1 MKLCVKRIRFLVS
14 LSLEEKKRQKF
25 EKSIY
30 SKSQYFLSVSSFF
43 LLVFFFHP
51 PKTNIF
57 ASFANLASG
66 HNISRPS
73 SILVDVENRL
83 NRKKRI
89 SNRFQNWPTDGDL
102 SLIKPFF
109 PSFNKTKNF
118 VVRLN
123 PPSVENEQ
131 FDHYLKSGSQKCNV
145 RHRVV
150 NFYFISFQNLE
161 DQGQVH
167 FLTLPMIR
175 LVKTGF

>member
-1 MKLCVKRIRFLVS
+1 MVAFHCNMEPQDTNWTLQNDAFQRGHVEFRRLLLRSLIIEKLKLCVKRIRFLVS

-89 SNRFQNWPTDGDL
+89 SNRFQN
-102 SLIKPFF
+102 
-109 PSFNKTKNF
+109 
-118 VVRLN
+118 
-123 PPSVENEQ
+123 
-131 FDHYLKSGSQKCNV
+131 
-145 RHRVV
+145 
-150 NFYFISFQNLE
+150 
-161 DQGQVH
+161 
-167 FLTLPMIR
+167 
-175 LVKTGF
+175 